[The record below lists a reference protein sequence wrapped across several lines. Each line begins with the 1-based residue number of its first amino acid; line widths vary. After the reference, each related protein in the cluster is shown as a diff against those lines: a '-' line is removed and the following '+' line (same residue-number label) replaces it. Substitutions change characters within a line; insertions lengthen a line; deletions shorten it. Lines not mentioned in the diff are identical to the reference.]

1 MTGLYRI
8 RAGGKISEMTPAS
21 QTCPAPALAAR
32 YEALPRL
39 SQILTA
45 HREPKE
51 LFRVL
56 GSELRRVAQFDYMKL
71 VLCGEGAKET
81 HSSVLEVLN
90 RPLTIPVPEFAP
102 EETTTWWVY
111 QNQQPLVI
119 PFVEKETRFPR
130 LMEFLKERG
139 IKSVASFPLK
149 TMDRRL
155 GGFMFGSERADV
167 FSEEEVEFLSLV
179 ANQVAL
185 AIDDAFS
192 FENSEFA
199 KAELQRER
207 DRLKLVLDLNNS
219 LVSNLDL
226 QELLR
231 VISADVQRV
240 MRCESAGVALVDS
253 NRNHLR
259 LYALDFP
266 DGKGILRERDMIT
279 LENSPY
285 AGIWQTGKPV
295 VLHGDLAQKDP
306 LAGAEGLHSLC
317 LIPLISRRRTLGIL
331 GLGRLQHEP
340 FTQDD
345 VDFLSQV
352 AAQVAIAV
360 ENALA
365 YGEII
370 ELKNKLTQEKL
381 YLEDEI
387 RRELNL
393 DEIVGESGAL
403 RQASRYVTL
412 FRVSQILAAYREP
425 KELFRVLASELRQVV
440 PFDYMKVVLCGEA
453 VKKTSRSLL
462 EVLGRPLTVP
472 VPKFTPEE
480 TTIWWVYQNQQPLVI
495 PFVEKETRFPRVM
508 EFLREN
514 GIKSM
519 TSLPLTTVHRR
530 LGGFVIGSEH
540 ADAFSAEEVEFLS
553 LVANQIAVAID
564 DALNWEASGLAQRE
578 LERKQDEL
586 ERERDRL
593 KLLLNINNNV
603 ILNLELRELLGSISV
618 SMRRVMQCDAVAVYL
633 PDSDD
638 NRLRLYALDFPE
650 GKGFLHEEIL
660 VSIQDTG
667 PGRVFRTGEPLVGP
681 LGPHAASHEHCNA
694 VIDEGFK
701 FACLLPLISRNHVLG
716 VLGLG
721 RLQDNTFT
729 QDDVDFLMQV
739 AGQAAI
745 AMDNAF
751 AYGQIAELKDKLA
764 QEKLYLENEIRSELN
779 FDEIV
784 GESGALRQALQQ
796 VETVAPTDSTVLI
809 LGETGTGKE
818 LVARAIHSHS
828 RRSNR
833 AFVRLNCAAIPT
845 GLLESELFGHERGAF
860 TGAIAQKIGRL
871 ELADQGTLFLDEVGD
886 IPLELQPKLLRALQ
900 EREFER
906 LGSSKT
912 KKVDVRLV
920 AATNRDLSK
929 MVAEQ
934 QFRSDLYYRLNVF
947 PIRIPPLRERSEDIP
962 LLVRHFTQ
970 KYARRMEKRI
980 ETIPATAMNRLRG
993 WHWPGNVRELE
1004 NFIERAVILTRSSA
1018 LNVPVSELSE
1028 GPSGMNG
1035 PVVSASSEREH
1046 IERVLRDTDGRV
1058 GGPKGAAARLGLKR
1072 TTLISRMKKLGI
1084 NPAEVS

>member
-1 MTGLYRI
+1 MSL
-8 RAGGKISEMTPAS
+8 AS
-21 QTCPAPALAAR
+21 QTPALAAR

-56 GSELRRVAQFDYMKL
+56 AGELRQVAQFDYMKL
-71 VLCGEGAKET
+71 VLCGEAAKEAYP
-81 HSSVLEVLN
+81 SPLEVLS
-90 RPLTIPVPEFAP
+90 RPLAVPVPEFTP

-130 LMEFLKERG
+130 LMEFLKESG
-139 IKSVASFPLK
+139 IKSVASFPLN
-149 TMDRRL
+149 TMYRRL
-155 GGFMFGSERADV
+155 GGFMLGSERADG
-167 FSEEEVEFLSLV
+167 FSEEDVGFLSLV

-185 AIDDAFS
+185 AIDDALS
-192 FENSEFA
+192 FENSQFA
-199 KAELQRER
+199 KSELQRER

-219 LVSNLDL
+219 LVSNLEL
-226 QELLR
+226 QDVLR
-231 VISADVQRV
+231 AISANVRRV
-240 MRCESAGVALVDS
+240 MRCDSAGVALVDS
-253 NRNHLR
+253 NSNHLR
-259 LYALDFP
+259 LYALDSP
-266 DGKGILRERDMIT
+266 GGRGILSERDQIAI
-279 LENSPY
+279 ENSPY
-285 AGIWQTGKPV
+285 ASIWQTGKPV
-295 VLHGDLAQKDP
+295 VFHGRERAQNDP
-306 LAGAEGLHSLC
+306 LAIAEGLHSLC
-317 LIPLISRRRTLGIL
+317 LIPLASRRHILGIL
-331 GLGRLQHEP
+331 GLGRLQPEP
-340 FTQDD
+340 FTPND
-345 VDFLSQV
+345 VEFLSQV
-352 AAQVAIAV
+352 AVQVAIAV

-365 YGEII
+365 YGQII
-370 ELKNKLTQEKL
+370 ELKNKLAQEKL

-387 RRELNL
+387 RGELNL

-440 PFDYMKVVLCGEA
+440 PFDYIKVVLCGEA
-453 VKKTSRSLL
+453 VKETWRSLL
-462 EVLGRPLTVP
+462 EVLSRPLTVP
-472 VPKFTPEE
+472 VPEFAAEE
-480 TTIWWVYQNQQPLVI
+480 TTIWWVYQNQQTLVI

-519 TSLPLTTVHRR
+519 ASLPLTTIHRR

-540 ADAFSAEEVEFLS
+540 ADAFSEEEVGFLS
-553 LVANQIAVAID
+553 LVANQIAVAVD
-564 DALNWEASGLAQRE
+564 DALNWEASGLAQKE

-586 ERERDRL
+586 QRERDRL

-603 ILNLELRELLGSISV
+603 ISNLELRELLGSISV
-618 SMRRVMQCDAVAVYL
+618 SMRRVMQCDGVAVYL

-638 NRLRLYALDFPE
+638 NRLRLHALDFPE
-650 GKGFLHEEIL
+650 SKGFLHEEIL
-660 VSIQDTG
+660 VPIQDTG
-667 PGRVFRTGEPLVGP
+667 PGLVFRTGEPLVGP
-681 LGPHAASHEHCNA
+681 PGPHPASHEHCNA
-694 VIDEGFK
+694 VIDEGLK
-701 FACLLPLISRNHVLG
+701 FACLLPLISRNRVLG
-716 VLGLG
+716 VLALG
-721 RLQDNTFT
+721 RRQDNNFT

-833 AFVRLNCAAIPT
+833 AFVRLNCASIPT

-929 MVAEQ
+929 MVAEH

-970 KYARRMEKRI
+970 KYARRMEKQI
-980 ETIPATAMNRLRG
+980 ETIPASAMNRLRG
-993 WHWPGNVRELE
+993 WLWPGNVRELE
-1004 NFIERAVILTRSSA
+1004 NFIERAVILTRGSA
-1018 LNVPVSELSE
+1018 LNIPVSELSE
-1028 GPSGMNG
+1028 GPSGVNG
-1035 PVVSASSEREH
+1035 LVVSASSEREQ
-1046 IERVLRDTDGRV
+1046 IVRVLRDTDGRV